1 MLGRKVQHSGV
12 GCLVDGQWRNVNI
25 TAAKTK
31 KSNKTG
37 ERMKMSGRDKYSRVA
52 KDNDKTEKDED

>member
-25 TAAKTK
+25 TAAKTAGYYHLGGGMGF
-31 KSNKTG
+31 G
-37 ERMKMSGRDKYSRVA
+37 E
-52 KDNDKTEKDED
+52 